1 MGMFSTI
8 FGRKPSAGERFAN
21 LTAPTPG
28 KPTYVDAVSGHV
40 AVDFY
45 AHDNVE
51 ELAGNF
57 LTAVTEGL
65 ARSRQREL
73 ALTLRLSNG
82 EDPLPKMKDIVRF
95 VATVHA
101 WAREG
106 NLVDE
111 GGFTQF
117 GERGLFGRAHGGLL
131 YADARPIGGVKL
143 PERALAAILV
153 DEAEARTARD
163 FGTYRVLTRIGLQ
176 LRVFPFPIWGELDRP
191 SSVTVRESESQ
202 LSKLARLRAP
212 GVYFVMTDKTLRVI
226 VPSDRA
232 NLMGLMK
239 GLMAL
244 PTGAPFA
251 LLLCPAPK
259 ANAVLAWSPGQEGM
273 SGISPDGSD
282 GSQLTG
288 SCLLVVPAGTSDQIQ
303 QVEDGYSLRFSSESW
318 ARLSDALVGQRP
330 LSLSMHD
337 GMRLEIV
344 WPPKPE
350 SEMPPR

>member
-1 MGMFSTI
+1 MGLFSTI
-8 FGRKPSAGERFAN
+8 FGGKPGAGERFAN
-21 LTAPTPG
+21 LAAPIPG

-45 AHDNVE
+45 AHESVE
-51 ELAGNF
+51 DLAGNF
-57 LTAVTEGL
+57 LTAVSEGL

-73 ALTLRLSNG
+73 ALTLRLAPG

-95 VATVHA
+95 VSTVHA

-106 NLVDE
+106 NLVGE
-111 GGFTQF
+111 GGYTQF
-117 GERGLFGRAHGGLL
+117 GERGLFGRARSGLL
-131 YADARPIGGVKL
+131 YCDARPIASVKL
-143 PERALAAILV
+143 PEQALAAVLV
-153 DEAEARTARD
+153 DEAEVRAARD
-163 FGTYRVLTRIGLQ
+163 FGTYRVLTRIGVQ
-176 LRVFPFPIWGELDRP
+176 LRVFPFPLWGELDRP
-191 SSVTVRESESQ
+191 SAATPRESESQ
-202 LSKLARLRAP
+202 LAKLRRLRAL
-212 GVYFVMTDKTLRVI
+212 GVSFVMTDNTLRVT

-251 LLLCPAPK
+251 LLVCPAPS
-259 ANAVLAWSPGQEGM
+259 ANAVLVWSPGQEGM

-282 GSQLTG
+282 GSQLSG
-288 SCLLVVPAGTSDQIQ
+288 SCLLIVPNGTSDQIQ
-303 QVEDGYSLRFSSESW
+303 QVEDGYSLRFSPQSW

-330 LSLSMHD
+330 LSLSMHG
-337 GMRLEIV
+337 GMRLEVV